1 MKFFIQVNEEN
12 EAKENEEKISKSS
25 KVSLNSKKSNT
36 SDGQDTKLRELKNKY
51 EKLQAEVD
59 TFKVSYLGDYLDL
72 NLGNFQA
79 NSVEY

>member
-1 MKFFIQVNEEN
+1 M
-12 EAKENEEKISKSS
+12 
-25 KVSLNSKKSNT
+25 SLFSKKSNT
-36 SDGQDTKLRELKNKY
+36 SDGHDTKLRELKNEN

-72 NLGNFQA
+72 NLCKFQA

>member
-1 MKFFIQVNEEN
+1 M
-12 EAKENEEKISKSS
+12 
-25 KVSLNSKKSNT
+25 SLNSKKSNT
-36 SDGQDTKLRELKNKY
+36 SDGHDTKLRELKNEN

-72 NLGNFQA
+72 NFCNFRA